1 MDAYSLGNDNYS
13 ALMIAWAFSSFILLI
28 HLLNMLIAIMG
39 ETFAVNNE
47 VKDIQTLR
55 SHLQFVMDNWWIEP
69 IDDKQT
75 IKYLITAFKKED
87 ENQEQEMIGEMM
99 KKQEHMQEMLVEQFD
114 EVTQKLAEL
123 KIKK

>member
-1 MDAYSLGNDNYS
+1 
-13 ALMIAWAFSSFILLI
+13 
-28 HLLNMLIAIMG
+28 MLIAIMG

-99 KKQEHMQEMLVEQFD
+99 KKQEHM
-114 EVTQKLAEL
+114 
-123 KIKK
+123 